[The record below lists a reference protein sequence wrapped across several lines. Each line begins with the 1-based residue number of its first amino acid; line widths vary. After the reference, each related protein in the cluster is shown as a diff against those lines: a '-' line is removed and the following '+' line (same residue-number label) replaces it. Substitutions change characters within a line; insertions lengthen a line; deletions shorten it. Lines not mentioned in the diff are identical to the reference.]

1 MLVGIRTLLN
11 SEELTRKYLEGEMR
25 VIRYGYQLWC
35 KYCTYKLVYSSRTN
49 GEESDPERSGDD
61 LRTHVVCLFPKNRS
75 ELTGN

>member
-25 VIRYGYQLWC
+25 VIWCSYQPWC

-49 GEESDPERSGDD
+49 DEEPDPERSGED
-61 LRTHVVCLFPKNRS
+61 LRNHVSVYFQR
-75 ELTGN
+75 TGVS

>member
-25 VIRYGYQLWC
+25 VIRYGYQSWR

-49 GEESDPERSGDD
+49 DEEPDPERSGED
-61 LRTHVVCLFPKNRS
+61 L
-75 ELTGN
+75 

>member
-25 VIRYGYQLWC
+25 VIWCSYQSWC
-35 KYCTYKLVYSSRTN
+35 KYCTCKLVYSSRTN
-49 GEESDPERSGDD
+49 DKKSDPERSGDD
-61 LRTHVVCLFPKNRS
+61 LRTHMVCLFPKNWS